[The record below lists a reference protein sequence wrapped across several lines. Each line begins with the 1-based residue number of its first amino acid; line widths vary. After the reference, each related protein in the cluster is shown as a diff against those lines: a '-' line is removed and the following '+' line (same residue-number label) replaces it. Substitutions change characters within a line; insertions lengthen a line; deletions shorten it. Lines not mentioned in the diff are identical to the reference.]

1 MNWLKINLK
10 TAKGCV
16 RSLSLSEPNMARIIS
31 EKNNSNVIITKGED
45 GFIAYLKELDQ
56 LIIFT
61 KDKNKDFV
69 DAIGA
74 GDTFLAGFVSYIAKN
89 NTGELPAL
97 VYADVV
103 AHLSTSQL
111 GTLDVVTAES
121 ADKEYKN
128 AKTSIKEEKDTLHV
142 HRTINDD

>member
-1 MNWLKINLK
+1 VFGRPLYQSQTWPGLFLK
-10 TAKGCV
+10 
-16 RSLSLSEPNMARIIS
+16 
-31 EKNNSNVIITKGED
+31 KNNSNVIITKGED
-45 GFIAYLKELDQ
+45 GFLAYLKELEQ

-74 GDTFLAGFVSYIAKN
+74 GDTFLAGFVSYLAKHN
-89 NTGELPAL
+89 KEKLPAL
-97 VYADVV
+97 VYADIV

-111 GTLDVVTAES
+111 GTLDVVTAEA

-128 AKTSIKEEKDTLHV
+128 AKTSIKEDENTLYV
-142 HRTINDD
+142 HRTIDNL

>member
-1 MNWLKINLK
+1 MW
-10 TAKGCV
+10 
-16 RSLSLSEPNMARIIS
+16 R
-31 EKNNSNVIITKGED
+31 KNNSNVIITKGEN
-45 GFIAYLKELDQ
+45 GFLAYLKELEQ

-74 GDTFLAGFVSYIAKN
+74 GDTFLAGFVSYLAKHN
-89 NTGELPAL
+89 KEKLPAL

-111 GTLDVVTAES
+111 GTIDVVTAES

-128 AKTSIKEEKDTLHV
+128 AKTSIKEEEDTLHV
-142 HRTINDD
+142 YRALNDG